1 MTIHRIKHLNAIMAA
16 ELAVLAAKIPDLAL
30 DNYIQYLYEYLPSS
44 DMAVYGLFDD
54 AGDLVGFAH
63 AEAPHP
69 VWPTEGYL
77 LMSAAKPG
85 LPLKARR
92 SVLEAVENWLRSKGA
107 TTLRITTNRSARAFN
122 RLYGV
127 YPTHDQILEKSL

>member
-1 MTIHRIKHLNAIMAA
+1 MTPRRIKHMNAMVAA

-44 DMAVYGLFDD
+44 DMAVHGLFDD
-54 AGDLVGFAH
+54 AGDLVAFTH

-92 SVLEAVENWLRSKGA
+92 SLLEAVENWLRSKGA

-127 YPTHDQILEKSL
+127 CPTHDQNLEKPI